1 MTINTIS
8 LVSEL
13 DKNIV
18 LPSPFDVIS
27 VLLIELSPAIQ
38 HIVSELALNVLV
50 WGQVNPS
57 LAMLIVL
64 TEFTLVFYP
73 VVLQKVPIVVRELFM
88 QLFWILIVK
97 FTVSVELFVEPFSV
111 IGWMI
116 FWVEKN
122 ALSVNLIV
130 MEIALVVGS
139 IAVDQLSV
147 AFL

>member
-18 LPSPFDVIS
+18 LPSPLDVIS
-27 VLLIELSPAIQ
+27 VLLIELSPAIK

-122 ALSVNLIV
+122 ALSVDLIV

-147 AFL
+147 SFL